1 MNARY
6 SILLTKAGWLGLCA
20 WFFVATALA
29 GPLRVT
35 TWNLR
40 PNISGGADSW
50 TPKVQQGQLQEA
62 ADALKKLNPDVI
74 ILQQVMDWKTCEA
87 LARALEP
94 EKYQVLVCSAFRDAR
109 TKKPGRQQVAIL
121 SRAKAYISWTEAW
134 QTNGGAAALPGGF
147 AFAAIHIGDKNAG
160 IFSLQLSD
168 DSAANNRSTEQQA
181 ARERSV
187 QQLIRKLNALQNWT
201 TNRLD
206 TLVVAGDF
214 NTTPEDGQLAF
225 EKTLPLLT
233 EFGFE
238 NALANLPLEQR
249 VTLPGSGGQ
258 PDATVDYIFTRGAGR
273 VTSPQIVQTALSAHC
288 AVTCDLDLSV
298 APVARAPLPLP
309 VVKVAASETNKV
321 ASAPVAVSAPVVSV
335 APALAPKAQPAVR
348 PQIIW
353 SAVGFF
359 AGCVVLFMVMRW
371 RSRRSRG
378 QLALPNTPP
387 FVHIAID
394 TGAQAQLQTQSFPLL
409 PRGQPLPE
417 AMRAGVIE
425 QLTRWFKQKFVQRL
439 VADRAE
445 LLATQEAAA
454 HKMLAVDE
462 RLTNIERQIQQRNQE
477 YEKRIEDLLKELAN
491 AHEENRELIRAKIA
505 QVKAEMEKER
515 VKAEQYVK
523 GHQHN

>member
-1 MNARY
+1 M
-6 SILLTKAGWLGLCA
+6 T
-20 WFFVATALA
+20 
-29 GPLRVT
+29 
-35 TWNLR
+35 
-40 PNISGGADSW
+40 GGANSW

-74 ILQQVMDWKTCEA
+74 VLQQVTDWKTCTA
-87 LARALEP
+87 LAQALEP
-94 EKYQVLVCSAFRDAR
+94 EKYQVVICSGFRDAR
-109 TKKPGRQQVAIL
+109 TKKLGRQQVAIL
-121 SRAKAYISWTEAW
+121 SRSKAYISWTEAW
-134 QTNGGAAALPGGF
+134 QTNGATEALPGGF

-168 DSAANNRSTEQQA
+168 DSAADSRSTEQQA

-187 QQLIRKLNALQNWT
+187 RQLIRKLTALQNWT

-214 NTTPEDGQLAF
+214 NTTPDDEQLAY

-233 EFGFE
+233 GFGFE

-273 VTSPQIVQTALSAHC
+273 VTTPQIVQTALSAHC
-288 AVTCDLDLSV
+288 AVTCDLELGAV
-298 APVARAPLPLP
+298 PVARAPVP
-309 VVKVAASETNKV
+309 VAKVAVPETNKV
-321 ASAPVAVSAPVVSV
+321 AAAPVVVSAPIVTNAPVIAPPLAVVKTE
-335 APALAPKAQPAVR
+335 PGVR
-348 PQIIW
+348 PQMIW
-353 SAVGFF
+353 SVVGFL
-359 AGCVVLFMVMRW
+359 AGCAVLLVVMRW
-371 RSRRSRG
+371 RSHRSRG

-394 TGAQAQLQTQSFPLL
+394 TGTQTQSQTQLFPLPL
-409 PRGQPLPE
+409 RGQPLPE
-417 AMRAGVIE
+417 AVRAGVAA

-445 LLATQEAAA
+445 LLATQETAAL
-454 HKMLAVDE
+454 KMLAVDE
-462 RLTNIERQIQQRNQE
+462 RLAKIERRIEQRNRE
-477 YEKRIEDLLKELAN
+477 YEQRIDDLLKELAN

-505 QVKAEMEKER
+505 LVKAEMEKER

-523 GHQHN
+523 ESRHN